1 MPPIIGGAKSKI
13 IKARNSEK
21 MLIRINVNL
30 GKEKIL
36 GGLGGVGIMRIV
48 FNFPLSVLS
57 FLPPICAPDFFSSA
71 PDLFLHDRP
80 LFRRA

>member
-30 GKEKIL
+30 GKEKII
-36 GGLGGVGIMRIV
+36 GGLSEVGIMRII

-57 FLPPICAPDFFSSA
+57 FLPPICAPDYFSSA
-71 PDLFLHDRP
+71 PDYFLHDRP
-80 LFRRA
+80 LF